1 MFLFKKE
8 KLFSISF
15 QFESNVLYE
24 IEMSWVYA
32 ESQFEEGGG
41 GKRISIEGRSDEKDS
56 NEKVFV
62 KVDEGWISRW
72 KLFSVLELFDVLIWC
87 LRI

>member
-8 KLFSISF
+8 KYFSIWF

-72 KLFSVLELFDVLIWC
+72 KLFSILELFDV
-87 LRI
+87 